1 MDNNTVKVA
10 YVKLENNVADILTKN
25 LQPRLFEKHA
35 SKLVT
40 NIKNASEPVNDVFF
54 VRCNTRLIVKA
65 ETWKDTNW
73 AKEERLR
80 DLAEPMGE
88 IRRYTSWNTGYGIT
102 KWYPNRERLKRLRK
116 RV

>member
-25 LQPRLFEKHA
+25 LQPKLFKKHA

-40 NIKNASEPVNDVFF
+40 NIRNASKPVNDVGFF
-54 VRCNTRLIVKA
+54 VRCNTRLIGKA
-65 ETWKDTNW
+65 ETWNDTDW

-80 DLAEPMGE
+80 DLAKPMGE
-88 IRRYTSWNTGYGIT
+88 IRRYISWDGYGIT
-102 KWYPNRERLKRLRK
+102 KWYPDFERLK
-116 RV
+116 